1 MYGSCRTSTLDIP
14 QSLRKPDAEMSQSIL
29 SLSENS
35 ESQRMTTNMV
45 VQVWSRPATQDPKA
59 DDVEHSIQANVTPL
73 ETNDQVS
80 PARQG
85 LVQPAGAEGY
95 SEANGVDLGIH
106 SIMPPRTAED
116 GPSSTPLDLNQ
127 SAVTPAT
134 QDATVP
140 VRVYHEEG
148 LSETDKLYGEQKL
161 PRKKKED
168 EGLDAEVTVEVEA
181 QSGYIDQ
188 QRLPRKKRG
197 SEELEV
203 ASLPLRDQ
211 ERLPR
216 KKESEESDGGRS
228 G

>member
-1 MYGSCRTSTLDIP
+1 MLQEP
-14 QSLRKPDAEMSQSIL
+14 
-29 SLSENS
+29 
-35 ESQRMTTNMV
+35 V
-45 VQVWSRPATQDPKA
+45 
-59 DDVEHSIQANVTPL
+59 
-73 ETNDQVS
+73 
-80 PARQG
+80 
-85 LVQPAGAEGY
+85 GAEGY
-95 SEANGVDLGIH
+95 SEAKDVDLAIH

-116 GPSSTPLDLNQ
+116 EPSSTPLDLNQ

-134 QDATVP
+134 QDAMVP

-168 EGLDAEVTVEVEA
+168 EELDAEVTLEVEA

-203 ASLPLRDQ
+203 ETLPPREQ

-216 KKESEESDGGRS
+216 KKESEESDGNRS